1 MVLGWDTGWDVE
13 IVWPSGTYLS
23 LHLKKKKLFQISTVC
38 TILGAGCIMADK
50 CTSTVVAVQCSG
62 PQMSACT
69 HPQGE
74 LAKTEPGSNPQG
86 FPGDAGVAFPGAT
99 L

>member
-1 MVLGWDTGWDVE
+1 
-13 IVWPSGTYLS
+13 
-23 LHLKKKKLFQISTVC
+23 
-38 TILGAGCIMADK
+38 MADK
-50 CTSTVVAVQCSG
+50 CTSAVAAVQGSG

-74 LAKTEPGSNPQG
+74 LAETEHGSNPQG